1 MIGFI
6 LNTPY
11 TLIGLIM
18 SLISGAKKFRFFT
31 ANFAFVVS
39 VRNIWW
45 DFGYMKNARAV
56 TVGHVVILGPNIEK
70 GDLEHELIH
79 AQQYQ
84 KAPLIHPFLYMIE
97 LFRHGYRNNKYEV
110 EAYNKAGNEYNA
122 ELL

>member
-56 TVGHVVILGPNIEK
+56 TVGHVVMLGPNIEK

-79 AQQYQ
+79 VQQYQ

>member
-18 SLISGAKKFRFFT
+18 SLISGAKKFQFFT
-31 ANFAFVVS
+31 ANLAFVIS

-56 TVGHVVILGPNIEK
+56 TVGHVVILRPNIEK

-79 AQQYQ
+79 VQQYQ

-110 EAYNKAGNEYNA
+110 EAYNKAGNEYKIA
-122 ELL
+122 T

>member
-56 TVGHVVILGPNIEK
+56 TVGHVVMLGPNIEK

-79 AQQYQ
+79 VQQYQ

-122 ELL
+122 ELF